1 LTKSIYV
8 GNLPFTASDGEVR
21 DFFAA
26 YGSVINVSLPTDR
39 ETGRPRGFAF
49 VEMDDGDADSAI
61 NALDGAVLGG
71 RTLRVNEARSRDAGP
86 PRGDHGGPPRGAPSA
101 PPPPRPVELEV
112 GQQAPDFT
120 LADEENR
127 QITLSDMRGSL
138 IVLLF
143 YAFDFSGICQAELCD
158 VRDNYSSWQAAGAH
172 VYGVSRDSRFAHAA
186 FKEQQNFSH
195 SLLADVKGDVARAY
209 GTWNDQVGAAE
220 RLTVVID
227 REGKVAHMQKNAIPD
242 QRDHSAV
249 EGAISAIV

>member
-8 GNLPFTASDGEVR
+8 GNLPFTANEAEVN

-26 YGSVINVSLPTDR
+26 YGTVINVSLPTDR

-61 NALDGAVLGG
+61 NALDGASLGG
-71 RTLRVNEARSRDAGP
+71 RSLRVNEARSRDAGAPP
-86 PRGDHGGPPRGAPSA
+86 PRDSRGGGAPSA
-101 PPPPRPVELEV
+101 PPPPRPAALEV
-112 GQQAPDFT
+112 GQPAPDFT

-127 QITLSDMRGSL
+127 QITLSDMRGSV

-158 VRDNYSSWQAAGAH
+158 VRDNYSSWEAAGAH

-186 FKEQQNFSH
+186 FKEQQNFTH

-209 GTWNDQVGAAE
+209 GTWNEQVGAAE
-220 RLTVVID
+220 RLTLVID

-249 EGAISAIV
+249 EGAVNAIA